1 MWSAVFKTVSRGYAL
16 RVGSIPASLRQ
27 SVNVSLKILPPIHE
41 ILAAAATDGM
51 ADVYRTRL
59 ARDVL
64 SRFRDRLQAE
74 PAAFRDRAAIR
85 EAIVAEVNR
94 EARALLKP
102 FPSRVIN
109 GTGIVLHTNLGRA
122 PLGNAFSEIDMT
134 VVARYSDLE
143 WDASS
148 QKRSSRDRYLG
159 GVLRVLTGGES
170 GLAVNNGA
178 GALLLVLN
186 TIAAQKDVLVSRSE
200 LVEIGGGFRVPE
212 IMEASGCRLVEVGT
226 TNKTRIEDF
235 AKKAKARQSV
245 LLKVHQSNFVQRGF
259 VESASLAEMADLGK
273 HLRIPVVYDNG
284 SGLLFRPEVPVLE
297 SEPTV
302 EQGLKDG
309 ASVVVCSADKLL
321 GTVQAGLIVGKAS
334 IADQARR
341 NPLYRTL
348 RLDKLRLTLLHH
360 ALTKYLTGSQRTLPI
375 WQMTM
380 ADLESVRDRLRLRD
394 GIEWVTLRAQTGGGS
409 NPEESFESF
418 GLRFS
423 RGSAQAL
430 KERFAGRA
438 IPILGY
444 IQGNAFHLDART
456 FFPDDF
462 AEVQKAID
470 EL

>member
-1 MWSAVFKTVSRGYAL
+1 
-16 RVGSIPASLRQ
+16 
-27 SVNVSLKILPPIHE
+27 VNVSLKILPPIHE

-273 HLRIPVVYDNG
+273 RLRIPVVYDNG

-430 KERFAGRA
+430 KERFASRA

-456 FFPDDF
+456 FFLDDF